1 VATPGSVDPSVTEDS
16 VMAGPSNAP
25 DPKMDSQDLYR
36 EDMYTDRRVGTI
48 RVLTP
53 VKSDG
58 TPDPVRPTSYVGQ
71 AQIMTPAG
79 ALPLSFEI
87 EAKTLAEACE
97 GFADGARMAFEETMK
112 ELQEMRRQQAS
123 SIVIPEAG
131 AASALTGQGGLPPRG
146 KIQIP

>member
-1 VATPGSVDPSVTEDS
+1 
-16 VMAGPSNAP
+16 MAGPRDALEPN
-25 DPKMDSQDLYR
+25 MDVNDLYR
-36 EDMYTDRRVGTI
+36 EDIYSDRKVGTI

-58 TPDPVRPTSYVGQ
+58 TTDPARATSFVGQ

-87 EAKTLAEACE
+87 DAKNLAEACR
-97 GFADGARMAFEETMK
+97 GFADAAKVAFEETMK
-112 ELQEMRRQQAS
+112 ELQELRRQQAS
-123 SIVIPEAG
+123 SIVVPDAG
-131 AASALTGQGGLPPRG
+131 TATALTGQGGLPPRG

>member
-1 VATPGSVDPSVTEDS
+1 
-16 VMAGPSNAP
+16 MAGPTNPS
-25 DPKMDSQDLYR
+25 DPNMDANDLYR
-36 EDMYTDRRVGTI
+36 EDIYSDRKVGTI

-58 TPDPVRPTSYVGQ
+58 TPDAARPTSYVGQ
-71 AQIMTPAG
+71 AQVMTPAG

-87 EAKTLAEACE
+87 EAKTLAEACA
-97 GFADGARMAFEETMK
+97 GFADGARMAFEETMR

-131 AASALTGQGGLPPRG
+131 AASALTGQGGPPRG
-146 KIQIP
+146 KIQFP

>member
-1 VATPGSVDPSVTEDS
+1 
-16 VMAGPSNAP
+16 MAGPRDALEPN
-25 DPKMDSQDLYR
+25 MDVNDLYR
-36 EDMYTDRRVGTI
+36 EDIYSDRKVGTI

-58 TPDPVRPTSYVGQ
+58 TVDTSRATSYVGQ

-87 EAKTLAEACE
+87 DAKNLAEACA
-97 GFADGARMAFEETMK
+97 GFADAAKVAFEETMK
-112 ELQEMRRQQAS
+112 ELQELRRQQAS
-123 SIVIPEAG
+123 SIVVPDAG
-131 AASALTGQGGLPPRG
+131 AATALTGQGGLPPRG

>member
-1 VATPGSVDPSVTEDS
+1 
-16 VMAGPSNAP
+16 MAGPRDALEPN
-25 DPKMDSQDLYR
+25 MDANDLYR
-36 EDMYTDRRVGTI
+36 EDMYSDRKVGTI

-58 TPDPVRPTSYVGQ
+58 SVDPARATSYVGQ

-87 EAKTLAEACE
+87 DARNLAEACTR
-97 GFADGARMAFEETMK
+97 FADAAKVAFEETLK

-123 SIVIPEAG
+123 SIVVPDAG
-131 AASALTGQGGLPPRG
+131 TASALTGQGGLPPRG

>member
-1 VATPGSVDPSVTEDS
+1 
-16 VMAGPSNAP
+16 MAGPTNAL
-25 DPKMDSQDLYR
+25 DPKMDVNDLYR
-36 EDMYTDRRVGTI
+36 EDMSSDRKVGTI

-53 VKSDG
+53 VKADG
-58 TPDPVRPTSYVGQ
+58 TPDPARATSYVGQ

-87 EAKTLAEACE
+87 DAKTLAEACE
-97 GFADGARMAFEETMK
+97 RFADGARVAFEETMR

-123 SIVIPEAG
+123 SLVIPDAG
-131 AASALTGQGGLPPRG
+131 TASALAGSGGLPPRG

>member
-1 VATPGSVDPSVTEDS
+1 
-16 VMAGPSNAP
+16 
-25 DPKMDSQDLYR
+25 MDANDLYR
-36 EDMYTDRRVGTI
+36 EDMYSDRKVGTI

-53 VKSDG
+53 VKPDG
-58 TPDPVRPTSYVGQ
+58 TPDPARATSYVGQ

-87 EAKTLAEACE
+87 DAKTLAEACDR
-97 GFADGARMAFEETMK
+97 FADGARVAFEETMR

-123 SIVIPEAG
+123 SLVIPDAG
-131 AASALTGQGGLPPRG
+131 TASAIAGQGGLPPRG

>member
-1 VATPGSVDPSVTEDS
+1 
-16 VMAGPSNAP
+16 MAGPTNAL
-25 DPKMDSQDLYR
+25 DPKMDVNDLYR
-36 EDMYTDRRVGTI
+36 EDMYSDRKVGTI

-53 VKSDG
+53 VKADG
-58 TPDPVRPTSYVGQ
+58 TPDPARATSYVGQ

-87 EAKTLAEACE
+87 DAKTLAEACE
-97 GFADGARMAFEETMK
+97 RFADGARVAFEETMR

-123 SIVIPEAG
+123 SLVIPDAG
-131 AASALTGQGGLPPRG
+131 TASAIAGQGGLPPRG

>member
-1 VATPGSVDPSVTEDS
+1 
-16 VMAGPSNAP
+16 MAGPSNAP
-25 DPKMDSQDLYR
+25 DPRMDANDLYR
-36 EDMYTDRRVGTI
+36 EDIYSDRRVGTI

-53 VKSDG
+53 VKADG
-58 TPDPVRPTSYVGQ
+58 TPDPARPTSYVGQ

-87 EAKTLAEACE
+87 DAKTLAEACDR
-97 GFADGARMAFEETMK
+97 FADGARVAFEETMR

-123 SIVIPEAG
+123 SLVIPDAG
-131 AASALTGQGGLPPRG
+131 TASAIAGTGGLPPRG

>member
-1 VATPGSVDPSVTEDS
+1 
-16 VMAGPSNAP
+16 MAGPTNAL
-25 DPKMDSQDLYR
+25 DPKMDVNDLYR
-36 EDMYTDRRVGTI
+36 EDMYSDRKVGTI

-53 VKSDG
+53 VKADG
-58 TPDPVRPTSYVGQ
+58 TTDPARATSYVGQ

-87 EAKTLAEACE
+87 DARTLAEACE
-97 GFADGARMAFEETMK
+97 RFADGARVAFEETMR

-123 SIVIPEAG
+123 SLVIPDAG
-131 AASALTGQGGLPPRG
+131 TASALAGAGGMPPRG

>member
-1 VATPGSVDPSVTEDS
+1 
-16 VMAGPSNAP
+16 MAGPSNAP
-25 DPKMDSQDLYR
+25 EPKMDSQDLYR
-36 EDMYTDRRVGTI
+36 EDIYSDRKVGTI
-48 RVLTP
+48 RVMTP
-53 VKSDG
+53 VRADG
-58 TPDPVRPTSYVGQ
+58 SPDPSRATSYVGQ

-87 EAKTLAEACE
+87 DAKTLAEACE
-97 GFADGARMAFEETMK
+97 GFADGAKMAFEETMK

-123 SIVIPEAG
+123 SIVIPDAG

>member
-1 VATPGSVDPSVTEDS
+1 
-16 VMAGPSNAP
+16 MAGPGNAP
-25 DPKMDSQDLYR
+25 EPKMDAQDLYR
-36 EDMYTDRRVGTI
+36 EDIYTDRRVGTI
-48 RVLTP
+48 RVMTP

-58 TPDPVRPTSYVGQ
+58 SVDPSRPVSYVGQ

-87 EAKTLAEACE
+87 DAKTLAEACT
-97 GFADGARMAFEETMK
+97 GFADGAKLAFEETMK

-131 AASALTGQGGLPPRG
+131 AASALTGQGGPPRG
-146 KIQIP
+146 KIQFP

>member
-1 VATPGSVDPSVTEDS
+1 
-16 VMAGPSNAP
+16 MAGPTNAL
-25 DPKMDSQDLYR
+25 DPKMDVNDLYR
-36 EDMYTDRRVGTI
+36 EDMYSDRKVGTI

-53 VKSDG
+53 VKPDG
-58 TPDPVRPTSYVGQ
+58 TPDPARATSYVGQ

-87 EAKTLAEACE
+87 DARTLAEACE
-97 GFADGARMAFEETMK
+97 RFADGARVAFEETMR

-123 SIVIPEAG
+123 SLVIPDAG
-131 AASALTGQGGLPPRG
+131 TASAIAGQGGMPPRG

>member
-1 VATPGSVDPSVTEDS
+1 
-16 VMAGPSNAP
+16 MAGPTNAL
-25 DPKMDSQDLYR
+25 DPKMDVNDLYR
-36 EDMYTDRRVGTI
+36 EDMYSDRKVGTI

-53 VKSDG
+53 VKADG
-58 TPDPVRPTSYVGQ
+58 TTDPARATSYVGQ

-87 EAKTLAEACE
+87 DAKTLAQACE
-97 GFADGARMAFEETMK
+97 RFADGARVAFEETMR

-123 SIVIPEAG
+123 SLVIPDAG
-131 AASALTGQGGLPPRG
+131 TASALAGTGGLPPRG

>member
-1 VATPGSVDPSVTEDS
+1 
-16 VMAGPSNAP
+16 MAGPSNAP
-25 DPKMDSQDLYR
+25 DPRMDTNDLYR
-36 EDMYTDRRVGTI
+36 EDIYTDRRVGTI
-48 RVLTP
+48 RVMTP

-58 TPDPVRPTSYVGQ
+58 TVDPARPTAYVGQ

-87 EAKTLAEACE
+87 DAKTLAEACE
-97 GFADGARMAFEETMK
+97 RFADGARLAFEDTMK

-131 AASALTGQGGLPPRG
+131 AASALTGQGGPPRG
-146 KIQIP
+146 KIQFP